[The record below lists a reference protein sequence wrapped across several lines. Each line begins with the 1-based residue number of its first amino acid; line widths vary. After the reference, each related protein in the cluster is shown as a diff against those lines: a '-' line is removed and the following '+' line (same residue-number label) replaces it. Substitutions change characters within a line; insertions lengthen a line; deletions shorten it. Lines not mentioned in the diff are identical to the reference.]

1 MRIAIIGGGISGL
14 ATAHYVCRARP
25 DWSVELYEANAY
37 LGGTLRTETVD
48 GFHFECGGNGFL
60 TNKPDT
66 LALVQATGGDHL
78 LLRSNDAARQRFIFN
93 GRLHRLPDS
102 PATFLRSRLLTLP
115 QKLRVAAEVLIP
127 RKTGDD
133 DESLR
138 DFGTRRL
145 GKGFTDALLDPMAA
159 GVFGATAEGLSV
171 NAAFPAVVRL
181 EAEHGGL
188 FKGMIKQRRRQAGP
202 AGVLTSFTGGV
213 GTLIDHLRE
222 RLPVRLHLAEPVRA
236 LRREAH
242 GGYQVTSDNRSA
254 HYDHVVLCTP
264 SYIAAHLLLPVDKA
278 LSEAVDAIDYT
289 PISVVGFGWQALNH
303 TLDGFGL
310 LTTQSAGQRIL
321 GVLWDSSVFTDRAP
335 AGQRCVRVMIGGQR
349 QPDLALR
356 TTDELIAIARQGL
369 RATMGITQAPDTVF
383 VKSWP
388 RGIPNYR
395 VGHLGRVATID
406 RLLSDHPRLSLN
418 ANAYRGIGI
427 NDCVANSRITATAIT
442 G

>member
-14 ATAHYVCRARP
+14 ATAHYICHARP
-25 DWSVELYEANAY
+25 DWPVELYEANGY

-48 GFHFECGGNGFL
+48 GFHFEHGGNGFL
-60 TNKPDT
+60 TNKPYT
-66 LALVQATGGDHL
+66 LDLVQATGGDHL

-102 PATFLRSRLLTLP
+102 PATFLRSRLLTMT

-127 RKTGDD
+127 PKTGDA

-138 DFGTRRL
+138 AFGTRRL

-181 EAEHGGL
+181 EAEHGSL

-202 AGVLTSFTGGV
+202 AGVLTSFTHGV
-213 GTLIDHLRE
+213 GTFIDHLRE

-236 LRREAH
+236 LSREAH
-242 GGYQVTSDNRSA
+242 GYRISSDKRSA

-264 SYIAAHLLLPVDKA
+264 SYVATQLLLPVDKA
-278 LSEAVDAIDYT
+278 LSQAVDAIDYT
-289 PISVVGFGWQALNH
+289 PISVVGFGWKALNH

-310 LTTQSAGQRIL
+310 LTTHSAGQRIL
-321 GVLWDSSVFTDRAP
+321 GVLWDSSIFTDRAP
-335 AGQRCVRVMIGGQR
+335 TGQRCVRIMIGGQR

-356 TTDELIAIARQGL
+356 THDALIAIARQGL
-369 RATMGITQAPDTVF
+369 QATMGITQAPDTVF

-395 VGHLGRVATID
+395 VGHLGRVATIE
-406 RLLSDHPRLSLN
+406 RLLSGHTGLSLN

-427 NDCVANSRITATAIT
+427 NDCVANSRITAAAIT